1 MHGPDLVV
9 TITEIDPAGEDIV
22 FGRLVIYF
30 ESIKPLNLT
39 FAYLVQ
45 TVGSCIIYLISILFL
60 GCVVSDLQMLDLKD
74 RNDFAVHLSNL
85 INNVFLNITF
95 VNAQDILQTHCGN
108 FTKCIEQKCIIK
120 DEINIGQIRKILIY
134 FPSYI
139 VFKDFLFYKGQGKSC
154 HKKNGPS
161 KTSFILEGG
170 KSMELMLDSLSRFR
184 QSKLKL
190 I

>member
-1 MHGPDLVV
+1 MLGPDLIV
-9 TITEIDPAGEDIV
+9 TIIKEIDPTSAADDRPAVEDIV
-22 FGRLVIYF
+22 FDRLVIYF

-39 FAYLVQ
+39 FAHLVQ

-120 DEINIGQIRKILIY
+120 DEINIGQIRKNLRNHRILFSMIFY
-134 FPSYI
+134 SI
-139 VFKDFLFYKGQGKSC
+139 TVKKRVFT
-154 HKKNGPS
+154 KNDLLRPV
-161 KTSFILEGG
+161 SF
-170 KSMELMLDSLSRFR
+170 
-184 QSKLKL
+184 
-190 I
+190 

>member
-1 MHGPDLVV
+1 M
-9 TITEIDPAGEDIV
+9 
-22 FGRLVIYF
+22 
-30 ESIKPLNLT
+30 T

-45 TVGSCIIYLISILFL
+45 TVCSCIIYLISILFL

-108 FTKCIEQKCIIK
+108 FTKYIEQKCIIK

-134 FPSYI
+134 SHRI
-139 VFKDFLFYKGQGKSC
+139 LFSMICFIPEKSF
-154 HKKNGPS
+154 HKKKGPS

-170 KSMELMLDSLSRFR
+170 RSIELMLDSLSRYF
-184 QSKLKL
+184 ST